1 MMNHS
6 HAAKLLAVILAVAM
20 LFSVFTFTV
29 SAADEDKT
37 EAAESTSISSLAEL
51 LAAVRYSVYSSRYT
65 DVSRGT
71 EDIVIDATDFSEADT
86 TAKIGD
92 GEEEVRVVTYDGKK
106 GVFCPEDG
114 AVGWKVTVPK
124 EGMYSMEIEY
134 YPVEGKSSS
143 IERSLYI
150 DGKVPFYEARYI
162 AFTKVWSDTVENDEE
177 GNPAF
182 KSDINGNEI
191 RPDKKQTP
199 VWRTS
204 AFRDETGYY
213 VNPFEFYLSAG
224 EHTIQLEAQR
234 EAMAIKSIRIY
245 PYEPT
250 ISYDEY
256 IKKYRESDYVK
267 GETIASSNDG
277 KASVTIEAELPEH
290 TSEMSI
296 YPIYD
301 RTSPLTSPQSPSKIL
316 LNTIGGEKWEA
327 NGQWASWKITV
338 PEAGLYKIGLRYK
351 QDVNDGMFSSR
362 LIRIN
367 GEIPFDEAKYLQF
380 NYGDTWQ
387 SVYLNDGSEEHADG
401 LYFYLEKGENTI
413 ELEATF
419 GNMTDVITRLQNAI
433 NIISDSYIDI
443 LMITGA
449 SPDSNRDYN
458 FYKLI
463 PTSIDNLYDM
473 AVELNEIADIM
484 IETSGKS
491 ANASTLQT
499 VARTLEK
506 MGTKEDEVAKNMG
519 SLKTN
524 IGTLGTWL
532 QTAMTQPLE
541 LDVISVCGADAGSK
555 QLPKA
560 EASPIQSVWYEISQ
574 FAISFVSDYNTLGAT
589 QEIDEDHA
597 VVAWTSSGRDQAQI
611 IRNLINNNFT
621 NKYGVAVSL
630 KLVAAGSLLPSIL
643 AGVGPDVA
651 LDGAEV
657 INWAIRDAILPLDE
671 LDGFDE
677 IVSEFPD
684 AALIPLTLF
693 TDNIENYNRET
704 DGPIT
709 DDQITAH
716 IYGLPVTMTFNM
728 MFYRADIFQ
737 SMGLQ
742 VPKTW
747 DDFYALIPI
756 LQNNQMDVAFPQ
768 DLNMFLYQSLPSGAS
783 VRDGLYADNGRRINL
798 DSNLALSAFDK
809 MCSLFTQYSL
819 PLAYD
824 FINRF
829 RTGEMPIGIISYAQ
843 YTQLNVFAPEIKGL
857 WEFVPLPGTVVEKE
871 DGTTEI
877 NNNAVATV
885 TSIVMPRGDRSEEKK
900 TSAWEFMKWYVG
912 HENQSN
918 YANEYAALLGSG
930 TKYETANAEAL
941 AELPWSTSEYK
952 NIMEQF
958 NHLSGVPDYPGSYI
972 IARYTNFAFMN
983 VYNNHADPV
992 ESMLDYITD
1001 INKEISR
1008 KRKEFNLD
1016 AYEIDYSTT
1025 FTESEKR

>member
-1 MMNHS
+1 M
-6 HAAKLLAVILAVAM
+6 
-20 LFSVFTFTV
+20 
-29 SAADEDKT
+29 
-37 EAAESTSISSLAEL
+37 
-51 LAAVRYSVYSSRYT
+51 
-65 DVSRGT
+65 
-71 EDIVIDATDFSEADT
+71 
-86 TAKIGD
+86 
-92 GEEEVRVVTYDGKK
+92 
-106 GVFCPEDG
+106 
-114 AVGWKVTVPK
+114 
-124 EGMYSMEIEY
+124 
-134 YPVEGKSSS
+134 
-143 IERSLYI
+143 
-150 DGKVPFYEARYI
+150 
-162 AFTKVWSDTVENDEE
+162 
-177 GNPAF
+177 
-182 KSDINGNEI
+182 
-191 RPDKKQTP
+191 
-199 VWRTS
+199 
-204 AFRDETGYY
+204 
-213 VNPFEFYLSAG
+213 
-224 EHTIQLEAQR
+224 
-234 EAMAIKSIRIY
+234 
-245 PYEPT
+245 
-250 ISYDEY
+250 
-256 IKKYRESDYVK
+256 
-267 GETIASSNDG
+267 
-277 KASVTIEAELPEH
+277 
-290 TSEMSI
+290 
-296 YPIYD
+296 
-301 RTSPLTSPQSPSKIL
+301 
-316 LNTIGGEKWEA
+316 
-327 NGQWASWKITV
+327 
-338 PEAGLYKIGLRYK
+338 
-351 QDVNDGMFSSR
+351 
-362 LIRIN
+362 
-367 GEIPFDEAKYLQF
+367 
-380 NYGDTWQ
+380 
-387 SVYLNDGSEEHADG
+387 
-401 LYFYLEKGENTI
+401 
-413 ELEATF
+413 
-419 GNMTDVITRLQNAI
+419 
-433 NIISDSYIDI
+433 
-443 LMITGA
+443 
-449 SPDSNRDYN
+449 
-458 FYKLI
+458 
-463 PTSIDNLYDM
+463 
-473 AVELNEIADIM
+473 
-484 IETSGKS
+484 
-491 ANASTLQT
+491 
-499 VARTLEK
+499 
-506 MGTKEDEVAKNMG
+506 
-519 SLKTN
+519 
-524 IGTLGTWL
+524 
-532 QTAMTQPLE
+532 
-541 LDVISVCGADAGSK
+541 
-555 QLPKA
+555 
-560 EASPIQSVWYEISQ
+560 
-574 FAISFVSDYNTLGAT
+574 
-589 QEIDEDHA
+589 
-597 VVAWTSSGRDQAQI
+597 
-611 IRNLINNNFT
+611 
-621 NKYGVAVSL
+621 
-630 KLVAAGSLLPSIL
+630 
-643 AGVGPDVA
+643 
-651 LDGAEV
+651 
-657 INWAIRDAILPLDE
+657 
-671 LDGFDE
+671 
-677 IVSEFPD
+677 SEFPD

-900 TSAWEFMKWYVG
+900 ASAWEFMKWYVG

-992 ESMLDYITD
+992 ESMLDYITE